1 MTCRVC
7 GSEMTDGACETCIRW
22 FGKSSTATECEGC
35 GREYGGYPLVE
46 NVLALTLGL
55 AAANVPWNPRQHC
68 TDCRIAAHATDD
80 LGGPE
85 QFGTLVDLAAEYLK
99 RGAITKDR
107 LLYAQLGIEFVSAAA
122 SAAAN
127 DPGPEQ
133 ATSALN
139 RMASSLRRV
148 YGVGDSARVRAH
160 ALVNDETAAQEA
172 ILAAVEFEVDE
183 AALTAAIEEGQQ
195 PQRVD
200 RSR

>member
-68 TDCRIAAHATDD
+68 SDCRIAAHATDD
-80 LGGPE
+80 RGGPE
-85 QFGTLVDLAAEYLK
+85 QCATLVDLAAEYLK
-99 RGAITKDR
+99 RGTITKDG

-122 SAAAN
+122 AAK
-127 DPGPEQ
+127 DPAPEQ

-139 RMASSLRRV
+139 RVANSLRRV
-148 YGVGDSARVRAH
+148 YGVANSNRVRAH
-160 ALVNDETAAQEA
+160 ALVNDEAAALQDVM
-172 ILAAVEFEVDE
+172 AVLELGVDE
-183 AALTAAIEEGQQ
+183 ASLRATIEDALQA
-195 PQRVD
+195 P
-200 RSR
+200 

>member
-7 GSEMTDGACETCIRW
+7 GSEMTDGACETCIHW

-35 GREYGGYPLVE
+35 GREFGAFPLVE
-46 NVLALTLGL
+46 NLVSLTLGL

-80 LGGPE
+80 QGGPE

-99 RGAITKDR
+99 RGAVTKST
-107 LLYAQLGIEFVSAAA
+107 LVYAQLGLQFVSAAA

-148 YGVGDSARVRAH
+148 YGVGDSARARAH
-160 ALVNDETAAQEA
+160 ALVKAES
-172 ILAAVEFEVDE
+172 AAVEDVVAALELGVDE
-183 AALTAAIEEGQQ
+183 ATLRATIEDAL
-195 PQRVD
+195 QRP
-200 RSR
+200 SSAN

>member
-1 MTCRVC
+1 MTCRAC

-122 SAAAN
+122 AAAAKN
-127 DPGPEQ
+127 RAPEL

-139 RMASSLRRV
+139 RVATSLRRV
-148 YGVGDSARVRAH
+148 YGVANSERARAH
-160 ALVNDETAAQEA
+160 ALLNDEAV
-172 ILAAVEFEVDE
+172 AVEDVVAARELGVDGTTLR
-183 AALTAAIEEGQQ
+183 ATIEEALQA
-195 PQRVD
+195 P
-200 RSR
+200 

>member
-122 SAAAN
+122 AAAAK
-127 DPGPEQ
+127 DPAPEQ

-139 RMASSLRRV
+139 RVANSLRRV
-148 YGVGDSARVRAH
+148 YGVANSDRVRAH
-160 ALVNDETAAQEA
+160 ALVNDEAAALQDVM
-172 ILAAVEFEVDE
+172 AVLELGVDE
-183 AALTAAIEEGQQ
+183 ASLRATIEDALQA
-195 PQRVD
+195 P
-200 RSR
+200 